1 MANRFTNPFPR
12 YFLDSGTLNSG
23 GKLNFYEA
31 GSTTVRK
38 NTFSD
43 EALTIANENPVTL
56 TASGVIPDIWLDGTY
71 YVTLTDKNGEIIDDA
86 DNVGTVTEG
95 TFAVW
100 SSTTTYGSGSTNIVT
115 GSDGNYYRSI
125 TSPNLGN
132 DPVSSPSAWER
143 IDFLPFYNSNVT
155 YSQNDLVQDSGLI
168 YASQANSN
176 TGNALTAVASWL
188 PLGGR
193 SGTFTP
199 AVEFGGASVGQTYG
213 VQRGNYLL
221 TGDWCIFSLWFN
233 LNNKGTSTGNAKIS
247 GLPFNNAATDDFT
260 YAGAVGLSLMA
271 SARTSPLFQVESGTN
286 KLILRDDFGL
296 LTNNEFSNSSVV
308 AINGAYRIDT

>member
-38 NTFSD
+38 NTFSN

-132 DPVSSPSAWER
+132 DPVSSPSSWER

-155 YSQNDLVQDSGLI
+155 YSQNDLVQDGGKI
-168 YASQANSN
+168 YVSQTNSN
-176 TGNALTAVASWL
+176 TGNALTSVANWL
-188 PLGGR
+188 TVTGIV
-193 SGTFTP
+193 GTFTP
-199 AVEFGGASVGQTYG
+199 AIEFGGASVGITYG
-213 VQRGNYLL
+213 AQRGNYKL
-221 TGDWCIFSLWFN
+221 TGDWCDISVWLN
-233 LNNKGTSTGNAKIS
+233 LNNKGSSTGNARVV
-247 GLPFNNAATDDFT
+247 GLPFTAAGTDDFEW
-260 YAGAVGLSLMA
+260 GSAVGLGGMTA
-271 SARTSPLFQVESGTN
+271 PLNTAFAQIDGGTN
-286 KLILRDDFGL
+286 EIILREDGGLVTNTDF
-296 LTNNEFSNSSVV
+296 TNTSVV
-308 AINGAYRIDT
+308 AFNFSYRITT